1 MKKSIFTMLTL
12 SFVILSACQPQS
24 KPPRDP
30 LEVEM
35 LPLESDLEKRSYA
48 LGASIGHIV
57 EDKINK
63 QKAVEIELD
72 HVLLVQGFIAGM
84 QGKSQLPDKEVKSL
98 NQLIDAQVREKNKA
112 IRAKQTAENKT
123 AGLAFLTEN
132 AERAGVIQ
140 TESGL
145 QYEIL
150 MQGEGRSP
158 LVSDTVKVQYKGT
171 LLNGTEFDSSYARNK
186 PASFPLNLV
195 IKGWTEGVQLM
206 KEGAKFKFYV
216 PSELAYGARSTGK
229 IPGNSTLI
237 FEVELLEITP
247 AG

>member
-12 SFVILSACQPQS
+12 SFIILSACQPQP
-24 KPPRDP
+24 KPPKDP

-48 LGASIGHIV
+48 LGASIGQIV

-84 QGKSQLPDKEVKSL
+84 QGKSQLTDKEVKSL

-150 MQGEGRSP
+150 RQGEGRSP

-186 PASFPLNLV
+186 PASFPLNRV
-195 IKGWTEGVQLM
+195 IKGWTEGLQLM

-216 PSELAYGARSTGK
+216 PSELAYGARTTGK

-237 FEVELLEITP
+237 FEVELLDITP